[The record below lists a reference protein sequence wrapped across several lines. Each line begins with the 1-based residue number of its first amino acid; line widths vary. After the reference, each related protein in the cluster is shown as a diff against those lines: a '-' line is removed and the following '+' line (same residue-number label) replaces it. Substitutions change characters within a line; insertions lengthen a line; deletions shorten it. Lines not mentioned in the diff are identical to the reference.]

1 MPKKQTV
8 RLPEQPTNADIEALD
23 KEPESVGCDI
33 PGGLDEDEEMADFV
47 DLKPEDTIEHSDSHS
62 DEDDNLP
69 IRLRK
74 TIKQP
79 VVHQDSEE
87 EDEDEDQDP
96 DFKDPDSQSEEEMG
110 DPSKP
115 APTLTNEAKPEAK
128 PREKVDA
135 KAAKPAP
142 TLTNEAKPEAK
153 PREKVDAKAVKPA
166 PTLTNEAKPEA
177 KPREKV
183 DAKAAKPAPTLTNE
197 AKPEAKPREKVDDM
211 PQAGDIKAKN
221 KPLVSGQ
228 ADPERAPTTSQKA
241 KASHEDLVNQLQA
254 AQALIAEMEARQEL
268 GKPIVKSDVKPDVDA
283 KPNAKPDAEME
294 EASDEGEAVSMDIT
308 SDGMGAPSGDGDGT
322 ATSGVLFF
330 NEVSVAKNGLFE
342 IRVDPHMEVLGFNTT
357 VQDGGF
363 AGTTPSVLQ
372 DSPES
377 DFTDISALAW
387 YQADVQIKG
396 GVAMQRICQASTL
409 TVKVTPSKK
418 DPSNVEKAAYQINKD
433 SGVVCTCTPVTWLM
447 ACSLANS

>member
-110 DPSKP
+110 DPS
-115 APTLTNEAKPEAK
+115 
-128 PREKVDA
+128 
-135 KAAKPAP
+135 
-142 TLTNEAKPEAK
+142 
-153 PREKVDAKAVKPA
+153 KPA